1 MTFGLIS
8 FVPPGSADR
17 PHGCNSEHTAS
28 TRAVAGAE
36 QSAMVGLDYQIF
48 FKCSKLRYQQL
59 EGTLNELCEHN
70 LPPGETREQLL
81 NERGNSVSFW
91 QADYS
96 NLRPQ
101 LDGYQVIVA
110 DFRHKDAAQHLFHLS
125 TKLKAGGLLLLGSI
139 DDVSGNDP
147 AGPLSS
153 LVVLGR
159 LFTRVHCDGALESY
173 PHIYKETRNKHQYAI
188 SYFSAWRKKEDAE
201 SIQLTAEEE
210 VIYKFFKILY
220 LMSFESGETD
230 PLQHN
235 NGPVLRGQEHPHLLR
250 QIPLWAGTPWRQKLP
265 STHG

>member
-48 FKCSKLRYQQL
+48 FKCSTLRYQQL

-210 VIYKFFKILY
+210 VIYKFFKIL
-220 LMSFESGETD
+220 
-230 PLQHN
+230 H
-235 NGPVLRGQEHPHLLR
+235 VLRIR
-250 QIPLWAGTPWRQKLP
+250 RD
-265 STHG
+265 